1 MRDERTDQKAKRDL
15 LLVQNIIA
23 RFPMGCACYEAIF
36 DESQGA
42 IRDFSVIGIN
52 RRFEEI
58 SGIRGETVSGKTVS
72 QAFHILGTKTVE
84 HLIRLGN
91 EVYASAEKVGEAHIS
106 VFHHAYKTT
115 FFFISDSLLLAIYE
129 DVHAQL
135 LRQYFHRTIPHDVIL
150 QSISERK
157 GAGDSC
163 LISDEAKKNAIPLHK
178 AIFASADL
186 DQMTIIPEVM
196 NMDKRDDL
204 VFLDSLTG
212 LYDRF
217 FAMEALRMYVD
228 RGVLPLSIVLGDING
243 LDMINEAVGYEGGD
257 EILVTVANEIRKH
270 CRESDVVARWSSDSF
285 LLLMPYTSSKQTEQ
299 IIAQIEMSVNSF
311 FKDCA
316 MVTFGYASSDRQSRQ
331 AEELVREAEKWTY
344 RKKLLV
350 SQSHRSG
357 FLRLLLSTL
366 HEKSAE
372 TQDHSDR
379 MAKHCEWIAEQI
391 ELSSEMINDLLLLA
405 MLHDIGKLGIPD
417 AILNKPGALTPEERC
432 IIQRHP
438 EIGYR
443 ITRKVSELFQVS
455 GYILAHHEYWDGTG
469 YPKGLRGEE
478 IPIASRI
485 IAVVDAFDVMLS
497 GRSYC
502 AARSKEEAIAELRRC
517 AGTQFD
523 PYLVDTYIHL
533 LEREANDNLSQRSPE
548 SA

>member
-1 MRDERTDQKAKRDL
+1 M
-15 LLVQNIIA
+15 
-23 RFPMGCACYEAIF
+23 
-36 DESQGA
+36 
-42 IRDFSVIGIN
+42 
-52 RRFEEI
+52 
-58 SGIRGETVSGKTVS
+58 SGKS
-72 QAFHILGTKTVE
+72 ASEAFHIFGTKAAE

-91 EVYASAEKVGEAHIS
+91 EVYASTEKVGEAHIS

-115 FFFISDSLLLAIYE
+115 FFFISDTLLLAIYE

-135 LRQYFHRTIPHDVIL
+135 LRQYFHRTIPYDVIL
-150 QSISERK
+150 KSISERK
-157 GAGDSC
+157 GIGDSR
-163 LISDEAKKNAIPLHK
+163 LISDEAKKNAVPLHK

-186 DQMTIIPEVM
+186 DQMTIIPEIM
-196 NMDKRDDL
+196 NMDKMDDA

-212 LYDRF
+212 LYDRY
-217 FAMEALRMYVD
+217 FAMEALKMYVEQ
-228 RGVLPLSIVLGDING
+228 GVLPLSIVLGDING
-243 LDMINEAVGYEGGD
+243 LYRINEAVGYEGGD
-257 EILVTVANEIRKH
+257 EIVVTVANEIRKH

-285 LLLMPYTSSKQTEQ
+285 LLLMPYTSRKQTEQ
-299 IIAQIEMSVNSF
+299 MIAQMEKNVNSF
-311 FKDCA
+311 CEGGGA
-316 MVTFGYASSDRQSRQ
+316 MVTFGYATSDRQSRQ
-331 AEELVREAEKWTY
+331 AEELIREAEKWTY

-350 SQSHRSG
+350 RQSHRSG
-357 FLRLLLSTL
+357 FLQLLLSML

-379 MAKHCEWIAEQI
+379 MAKHCQRIAEQM

-417 AILNKPGALTPEERC
+417 AILNKPGSLTPEERC
-432 IIQRHP
+432 VIQRHP

-478 IPIASRI
+478 IPVASRI
-485 IAVVDAFDVMLS
+485 IAVVDAFDVMIS
-497 GRSYC
+497 GRSYRG
-502 AARSKEEAIAELRRC
+502 ARSKEEAITELRRC

-533 LEREANDNLSQRSPE
+533 LKREANDNLSGR
-548 SA
+548 

>member
-1 MRDERTDQKAKRDL
+1 MRDEMTDQGTKKDL
-15 LLVQNIIA
+15 LLVQNMIA

-36 DESQGA
+36 DETGGT
-42 IRDFSVIGIN
+42 IRDFLVVGIN

-58 SGIRGETVSGKTVS
+58 SGIKRENVSGKAAS
-72 QAFHILGTKTVE
+72 EAFQIFGTKTVK

-135 LRQYFHRTIPHDVIL
+135 LRQYFHRTIPRDVIL

-157 GAGDSC
+157 GTAGSC
-163 LISDEAKKNAIPLHK
+163 LFSDEAKKNVVPLQK
-178 AIFASADL
+178 ALFSCTDL
-186 DQMTIIPEVM
+186 DQMTIIPEIM
-196 NMDKRDDL
+196 NLDKSDNV

-217 FAMEALRMYVD
+217 FAMEALRMYVE
-228 RGVLPLSIVLGDING
+228 RGVLPLSIVIGDING
-243 LDMINEAVGYEGGD
+243 LGMINEDVGYEGGD

-299 IIAQIEMSVNSF
+299 ILARMEASVNSLCQ
-311 FKDCA
+311 DCA
-316 MVTFGYASSDRQSRQ
+316 MVTFGYATSDRQSRH

-379 MAKHCEWIAEQI
+379 MAKHCQWIAEQM
-391 ELSSEMINDLLLLA
+391 ELSGELINDLLLLA

-417 AILNKPGALTPEERC
+417 AILNKPGTLTPDERC

-455 GYILAHHEYWDGTG
+455 GYILAHHEYWNGTG

-485 IAVVDAFDVMLS
+485 IAVVDAFDVMIS
-497 GRSYC
+497 GRSYR

-533 LEREANDNLSQRSPE
+533 LEREENRDLSGESPE
-548 SA
+548 PV